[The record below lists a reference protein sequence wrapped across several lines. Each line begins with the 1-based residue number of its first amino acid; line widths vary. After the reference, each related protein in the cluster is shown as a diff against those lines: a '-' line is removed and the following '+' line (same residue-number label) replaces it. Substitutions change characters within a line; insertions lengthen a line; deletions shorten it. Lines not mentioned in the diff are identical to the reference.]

1 MKPLTLRLKVRPPC
15 RIDAAP
21 LSPRGLAGK
30 SRAEIERIALGG
42 WNETF
47 AVGALFAVRGE
58 DAGRVVLQDLEGSF
72 LRVGA
77 GLDGGELTVVGHS
90 GDYAGE
96 SMTGGAMTVNGDAG
110 DYLGVGMTGGT
121 ITCTGNAGAF
131 TGSGRPGELRGMAG
145 GAIVIRGSAGDRIG
159 DRMRRGLLLV
169 EGSVGDYCAARMLAG
184 TLVALGAVGSNPAYL
199 MRRGTVIFA
208 DRAVDLLPTFNHSGD
223 SELLAIRL
231 LLQSL
236 ARYGP
241 AFKPLAGQADRLSR
255 WVGDLGAGGKGEVL
269 VAQGETA

>member
-1 MKPLTLRLKVRPPC
+1 MTPLTLRLKVRPPC

-58 DAGRVVLQDLEGSF
+58 DAGRVVLQGLEGSF

-77 GLDGGELTVVGHS
+77 GLDGGELTVVGQS

-96 SMTGGAMTVNGDAG
+96 SMTGGAITVHGDAG
-110 DYLGVGMTGGT
+110 DYLGVGMKGGS

-131 TGSGRPGELRGMAG
+131 TGSGRAGELRGMTG
-145 GAIVIRGSAGDRIG
+145 GAIVIRGSAGDRTG

-169 EGSVGDYCAARMLAG
+169 EGRVGDYCAARMLAG
-184 TLVALGAVGSNPAYL
+184 TLVALGAARVKPGLSHAPGHGDIRRSRGRSAAYVQPQRRRRAARHSPAASVARPL
-199 MRRGTVIFA
+199 RPRVQAARPAGRPVVAMGRRPGRRRQRRG
-208 DRAVDLLPTFNHSGD
+208 SCC
-223 SELLAIRL
+223 S
-231 LLQSL
+231 
-236 ARYGP
+236 
-241 AFKPLAGQADRLSR
+241 
-255 WVGDLGAGGKGEVL
+255 
-269 VAQGETA
+269 

>member
-1 MKPLTLRLKVRPPC
+1 MTPLTLRLKVRPPC

-58 DAGRVVLQDLEGSF
+58 DAGRVVLQGLEGSF

-77 GLDGGELTVVGHS
+77 GLDGGELTVVGQS

-96 SMTGGAMTVNGDAG
+96 SMTGGAMTVHGDAG
-110 DYLGVGMTGGT
+110 DYLGAGMKGGS

-131 TGSGRPGELRGMAG
+131 AGSGRAGELRGMTG
-145 GAIVIRGSAGDRIG
+145 GAIVIRGSAGDRTG

-169 EGSVGDYCAARMLAG
+169 EGRVGDYCAARMLAG
-184 TLVALGAVGSNPAYL
+184 TIVALRAAGSNPAYL

-223 SELLAIRL
+223 GELLAIRL

-241 AFKPLAGQADRLSR
+241 AFKPLARRADRLSR

-269 VAQGETA
+269 VARD